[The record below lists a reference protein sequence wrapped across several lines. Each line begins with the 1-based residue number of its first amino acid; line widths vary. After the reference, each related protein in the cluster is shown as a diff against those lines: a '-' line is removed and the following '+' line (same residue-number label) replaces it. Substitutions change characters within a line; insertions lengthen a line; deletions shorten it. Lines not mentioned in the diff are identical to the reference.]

1 MQVLISKQPN
11 KVRDEIPIIFNAYFG
26 KFPTYG
32 KNDYDH
38 SICSENQK
46 LGVVSTQ
53 SNQNTYTFKISSS
66 IPNSSLR
73 LSAVDKG
80 PLNST
85 Q

>member
-1 MQVLISKQPN
+1 MKCLLSLMLILDKC
-11 KVRDEIPIIFNAYFG
+11 
-26 KFPTYG
+26 PTCG

-38 SICSENQK
+38 SIYSGNQK
-46 LGVVSTQ
+46 RGVVSTQ
-53 SNQNTYTFKISSS
+53 GNQNTYAFKISSF

-73 LSAVDKG
+73 LFAVANS